1 MLRRDV
7 LIGVQMVNGHFVKQC
22 KQGTLQFV
30 LLMPILGI
38 ASVILFATGHYTPGD
53 WKPNNG

>member
-1 MLRRDV
+1 M